1 MLKHWCFW
9 LFVLVI
15 GIVGLA
21 VAAIAASGK
30 GSGWFTNLDVAIAS
44 VSGILVGGA
53 LGPLLD
59 RFVLKHLLKAS
70 GAVMALGLVYVLIAA
85 TQQLHGL
92 EIDPWLD
99 VYFAAGGAISGSA
112 LSIMLAHRRS

>member
-21 VAAIAASGK
+21 LAAIAASGK
-30 GSGWFTNLDVAIAS
+30 GPGWFTNLDVAIAS
-44 VSGILVGGA
+44 VSGVLVGGA
-53 LGPLLD
+53 LGPLLV
-59 RFVLKHLLKAS
+59 RFVLERLLKAS
-70 GAVMALGLVYVLIAA
+70 GAVMALGLLYIFLAA
-85 TQQLHGL
+85 IERLLGL
-92 EIDPWLD
+92 RIDLLLD
-99 VYFAAGGAISGSA
+99 VYFAAGSAISGSA